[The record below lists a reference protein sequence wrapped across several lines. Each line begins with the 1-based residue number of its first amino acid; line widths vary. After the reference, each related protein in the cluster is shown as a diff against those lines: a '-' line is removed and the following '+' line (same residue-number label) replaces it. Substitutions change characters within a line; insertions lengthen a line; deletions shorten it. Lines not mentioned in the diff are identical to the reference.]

1 METIKINMNK
11 ELNGIELTFSQ
22 KPDIRILD
30 TLKAAGFHWHRIKKI
45 WYAKKSEAT
54 LQVIA
59 ELRENPTRTV
69 MDDEPKPTDM
79 GSKKENL
86 DGVKIGD
93 LYVASWGFEQTN
105 LSFFQVVKISSHNA
119 WVIEVAPEVKQ
130 ESDVSWGS
138 RTVSFKTDGGMLA
151 PINTATFIK
160 NQLQGDRKSTKNSTI
175 KLTDYAYAHKY
186 DGSELYNSWYA

>member
-93 LYVASWGFEQTN
+93 LYVASWG
-105 LSFFQVVKISSHNA
+105 
-119 WVIEVAPEVKQ
+119 
-130 ESDVSWGS
+130 S